1 MISVKGLKKYY
12 GEVKAVDGI
21 DFTIRKGE
29 IVGLLGPNGAGKTTT
44 LRVLTGYLTPTDGDV
59 SIDNMSV
66 IDNLSNI
73 KKVIGYLPESAPL
86 YGDMVVYDYLEF
98 IARIQ
103 EVRDDEIGKRIH
115 YVSDKCGL
123 APVIDKKIS
132 ELSKGYKQRV
142 GLAHAIIHDPAFL
155 ILDEPTSGLDPNQI
169 IEIRELIK
177 ELGREKT
184 VIVSTHI
191 LSEVEATC
199 SRVIIINNGNI
210 IKDDS
215 TDKLISEA
223 GTADAV
229 SLQIKTSD
237 SKKAIKDLLT
247 FKGVNKI
254 EINDGAKGMKEV
266 MVYSDSGN
274 DLREEIYKK
283 IRESDWIL
291 IEMRKERQTLESIFQ
306 ELTKEA

>member
-1 MISVKGLKKYY
+1 
-12 GEVKAVDGI
+12 
-21 DFTIRKGE
+21 
-29 IVGLLGPNGAGKTTT
+29 
-44 LRVLTGYLTPTDGDV
+44 
-59 SIDNMSV
+59 
-66 IDNLSNI
+66 
-73 KKVIGYLPESAPL
+73 
-86 YGDMVVYDYLEF
+86 MVVYDYLEF

-229 SLQIKTSD
+229 SLQIKTSA
-237 SKKAIKDLLT
+237 SKKAIKDLLS